1 MALSEFINWCDTEDF
16 LPSVQEVRMDKRCFS
31 IFGLVI
37 IFSLGFDLFGSG
49 GYCQDGLGVFKD
61 RNKPS
66 QQDGLGV
73 FKGRNKP
80 SQQDGLGIFKD
91 RAKPSREAKPQN
103 LGRPSQQDT
112 ASSEPITGGVFDGNT
127 PPEHGV
133 KSDTFDPDKPDKKP
147 SWTSG
152 EEPSDGK
159 TTIFT
164 SGQAA
169 LDFGPLGPPAP
180 SFSMPN
186 FSNSGFQGTVALA
199 YKEAQTFS
207 PNFERLKIYR
217 DRDSGVSGKIL
228 RHTGFRRKNTFVTGG
243 FFLVSEMGNSVSVRG
258 EREGVGQVW
267 IQYDID
273 GINESG
279 EELNGSGNVSWLVLL
294 GKKAL
299 ETYTGQLYAVTLHE
313 AAESLL
319 SNNPQIFK
327 QSLSKNLQNAAEENV
342 AISENQAN
350 QLGSAMKSARLIYSS
365 DYYAFY
371 EMTID
376 ETVYPLT
383 LVKEEDGKWKIDQF

>member
-1 MALSEFINWCDTEDF
+1 
-16 LPSVQEVRMDKRCFS
+16 
-31 IFGLVI
+31 
-37 IFSLGFDLFGSG
+37 
-49 GYCQDGLGVFKD
+49 
-61 RNKPS
+61 
-66 QQDGLGV
+66 
-73 FKGRNKP
+73 
-80 SQQDGLGIFKD
+80 
-91 RAKPSREAKPQN
+91 
-103 LGRPSQQDT
+103 
-112 ASSEPITGGVFDGNT
+112 
-127 PPEHGV
+127 
-133 KSDTFDPDKPDKKP
+133 
-147 SWTSG
+147 
-152 EEPSDGK
+152 
-159 TTIFT
+159 
-164 SGQAA
+164 
-169 LDFGPLGPPAP
+169 
-180 SFSMPN
+180 
-186 FSNSGFQGTVALA
+186 
-199 YKEAQTFS
+199 
-207 PNFERLKIYR
+207 
-217 DRDSGVSGKIL
+217 
-228 RHTGFRRKNTFVTGG
+228 
-243 FFLVSEMGNSVSVRG
+243 MGNSVSVRG